1 VRIRSIRPEFWRSDD
16 IDALTWDERLVF
28 IGLWSYVDDNGVGV
42 DKLASICADLFAGDL
57 EREPRETFARVESAL
72 STLHARDLI
81 RRYTVDG
88 KAYLFVTT
96 WETHQRVDRPGK
108 SRYPLPTSENAVI
121 REPVATPS
129 RDIRDTPST
138 GEGEKG
144 RRGEVNT
151 RPPVLD
157 VTHERAGARS
167 DGGGVVALRAP
178 RGGAQVAARLN
189 ATARSAPAHAIAVA
203 FSEALSVPLE
213 AGVLAKVGVE
223 IDSCLAAGI
232 PPPAIAAGLK
242 AWTES
247 DSWSPTQIPAFV
259 HKAANAGGRR
269 GRSKPTEKAVDAHA
283 AAEEL
288 LREVRTLCDRSE

>member
-1 VRIRSIRPEFWRSDD
+1 MRIRSIRPEFWRSDD
-16 IDALTWDERLVF
+16 VDALTWDERLVF

-72 STLHARDLI
+72 STLHARNLI
-81 RRYTVDG
+81 QRYTVDG
-88 KAYLFVTT
+88 KAYLFITT

-108 SRYPLPTSENAVI
+108 SRYPLPTSENAEI
-121 REPVATPS
+121 REPAATPS

-144 RRGEVNT
+144 RRGEGNT
-151 RPPVLD
+151 RPPVVD
-157 VTHERAGARS
+157 VTHDRASAREPGGA
-167 DGGGVVALRAP
+167 VALRP
-178 RGGAQVAARLN
+178 SHGAQVAARLN

-232 PPPAIAAGLK
+232 PPPSIAEGLK

-259 HKAANAGGRR
+259 HKAANARGRR

-288 LREVRTLCDRSE
+288 LREVRTLGDRSE

>member
-1 VRIRSIRPEFWRSDD
+1 MRIRSIRPEFWRSDD
-16 IDALTWDERLVF
+16 IDALNWDERLVF

-57 EREPRETFARVESAL
+57 EREPRETFARVETAL
-72 STLHARDLI
+72 STLFAGGLI
-81 RRYTVDG
+81 QRYTVDG
-88 KAYLFVTT
+88 KAFLFVTT
-96 WETHQRVDRPGK
+96 WDTHQRVDRPGK

-129 RDIRDTPST
+129 RDVRDTPST

-144 RRGEVNT
+144 RRGEGDT

-157 VTHERAGARS
+157 VTHERAGAHES
-167 DGGGVVALRAP
+167 GGVVALRP
-178 RGGAQVAARLN
+178 SHGTQVASRLN

-213 AGVLAKVGVE
+213 GGVLAKVGVE

-232 PPPAIAAGLK
+232 PPPAIAEGLK

-259 HKAANAGGRR
+259 HKAANARGKR
-269 GRSKPTEKAVDAHA
+269 GRSKPTERAVDAMT

-288 LREVRTLCDRSE
+288 LREVRTLGDRSE